1 MCLTQEKGV
10 GLESLLEGHFNSD
23 IVKIIIVYIHH
34 VIMRSD
40 SLLSEPVDFLL
51 EALVLWIPVVL
62 VLTAEVVRTGVPGV
76 GGL

>member
-1 MCLTQEKGV
+1 M
-10 GLESLLEGHFNSD
+10 GLESLLEGRFNSD